1 MPYDIRKESVWVAE
15 MEDRPGALAEKL
27 EGVTL
32 GGANLEFIIARRA
45 WNKPG
50 AVVFVAPLHG
60 AGQNRA
66 ARALGFE
73 KALGMHSLRV
83 EGPDKPGLA
92 ARIARLVAHAGINL
106 RGWSAATLGK
116 RSVIYFAFATESDAN
131 RAQKALKK
139 GLK

>member
-1 MPYDIRKESVWVAE
+1 
-15 MEDRPGALAEKL
+15 
-27 EGVTL
+27 
-32 GGANLEFIIARRA
+32 
-45 WNKPG
+45 
-50 AVVFVAPLHG
+50 
-60 AGQNRA
+60 
-66 ARALGFE
+66 
-73 KALGMHSLRV
+73 MHSLRV